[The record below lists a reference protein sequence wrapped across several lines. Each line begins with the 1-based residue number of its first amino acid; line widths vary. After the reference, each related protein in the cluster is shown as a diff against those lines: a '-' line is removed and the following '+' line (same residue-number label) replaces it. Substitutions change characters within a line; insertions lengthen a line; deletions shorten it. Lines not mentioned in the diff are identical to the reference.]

1 MIGAKNSFCFGK
13 LTRFSIVEKPMLVLV
28 VDDIPL
34 NRDIAVALLSKENCK
49 CDVAVDGVE
58 AVTAFKQKAYP
69 LPRKKLKLFSN
80 KLFASVA
87 FAKVTTNTSSMISL
101 FYIFFFYSTV

>member
-1 MIGAKNSFCFGK
+1 MQ
-13 LTRFSIVEKPMLVLV
+13 VLV

-58 AVTAFKQKAYP
+58 AVAAFKSKPYHKIFSDNVEIDVCRYDLVLLDIQM
-69 LPRKKLKLFSN
+69 PRMTGTEAVYCILEL
-80 KLFASVA
+80 
-87 FAKVTTNTSSMISL
+87 SSLEIH
-101 FYIFFFYSTV
+101 

>member
-1 MIGAKNSFCFGK
+1 MI
-13 LTRFSIVEKPMLVLV
+13 VLV

-58 AVTAFKQKAYP
+58 AVAAFKQKRYP
-69 LPRKKLKLFSN
+69 KY
-80 KLFASVA
+80 
-87 FAKVTTNTSSMISL
+87 M
-101 FYIFFFYSTV
+101 

>member
-1 MIGAKNSFCFGK
+1 MVGAIYFGIN
-13 LTRFSIVEKPMLVLV
+13 LDITAEKPMIVLV

-58 AVTAFKQKAYP
+58 AVAAFKQKAY
-69 LPRKKLKLFSN
+69 LFSLCN
-80 KLFASVA
+80 NPLYLACF
-87 FAKVTTNTSSMISL
+87 
-101 FYIFFFYSTV
+101 

>member
-1 MIGAKNSFCFGK
+1 MI
-13 LTRFSIVEKPMLVLV
+13 VLV

-58 AVTAFKQKAYP
+58 AVAAFKQKAHP
-69 LPRKKLKLFSN
+69 VQIML
-80 KLFASVA
+80 
-87 FAKVTTNTSSMISL
+87 
-101 FYIFFFYSTV
+101 